1 MFAMFGDMGNDN
13 AVSLP
18 YLQREVGEGVYDAII
33 HVGDMAY
40 DMAELDGLRGDIFM
54 EQIEPISSMIPY
66 MTCPGLKEIKSII
79 NLGSNHIKLYFNLHF
94 LNPEIHKKYCDF

>member
-66 MTCPGLKEIKSII
+66 MTCPGLKEIVKLSLSL
-79 NLGSNHIKLYFNLHF
+79 NLLIFLYLW
-94 LNPEIHKKYCDF
+94 EIEIELTL

>member
-66 MTCPGLKEIKSII
+66 MTCPGLKEIKFII
-79 NLGSNHIKLYFNLHF
+79 NLGSNHIKLYSNLHF
-94 LNPEIHKKYCDF
+94 LNPEIHKKIHDF

>member
-66 MTCPGLKEIKSII
+66 MTCPGLKEIKFYYPSGVYSYWVIY
-79 NLGSNHIKLYFNLHF
+79 LYF
-94 LNPEIHKKYCDF
+94 LNPEIHKKFHDF